1 MKHATLL
8 FISIWFSMGA
18 YAQQTIIHFPLHPI
32 ESDSV
37 YFMDFFWHDIQEEA
51 AKTPLT
57 TTPHHT
63 WDVKPATPTHTAKME
78 NQWAETVR
86 HLNILGESD
95 SGSLSQS
102 LNLFNQSYALSQ
114 LTGKA
119 RYIDMAEHILLN
131 SILPRWKKETPGT
144 TKDEATKLLR
154 TVNQMAYS
162 TSGNNVYINMPMRT
176 NAHIKTKELDLFLRS
191 VNSSPWYNETTISIA
206 ANNSPIEVTDID
218 SLNEFQKAIHHDATS
233 MQAPCTA
240 SLHLRIPLWATSE
253 TPLHGFKASV
263 PRKNSTQIMVNGIAQ
278 SRPTVT
284 NGYIVITREWAPGDI
299 ITVRIPTPIMRLAQ
313 ADKPNDIALQ
323 RGPFVYYYIGT
334 APDDFINKNTVISHQ
349 FSQTDNA
356 VVLSG
361 MLGNSENRFF
371 ALPYC
376 QSSKKEKFFMP
387 SR

>member
-51 AKTPLT
+51 VKTPLT

-95 SGSLSQS
+95 SGSLRQS

-131 SILPRWKKETPGT
+131 SILPRWKKETPG
-144 TKDEATKLLR
+144 
-154 TVNQMAYS
+154 N
-162 TSGNNVYINMPMRT
+162 
-176 NAHIKTKELDLFLRS
+176 
-191 VNSSPWYNETTISIA
+191 
-206 ANNSPIEVTDID
+206 
-218 SLNEFQKAIHHDATS
+218 
-233 MQAPCTA
+233 
-240 SLHLRIPLWATSE
+240 
-253 TPLHGFKASV
+253 
-263 PRKNSTQIMVNGIAQ
+263 
-278 SRPTVT
+278 
-284 NGYIVITREWAPGDI
+284 
-299 ITVRIPTPIMRLAQ
+299 
-313 ADKPNDIALQ
+313 
-323 RGPFVYYYIGT
+323 
-334 APDDFINKNTVISHQ
+334 
-349 FSQTDNA
+349 
-356 VVLSG
+356 
-361 MLGNSENRFF
+361 
-371 ALPYC
+371 
-376 QSSKKEKFFMP
+376 
-387 SR
+387 